1 MSHKSMAGLFSFF
14 YNETCKVHLQEETV
28 KMTHKERV

>member
-14 YNETCKVHLQEETV
+14 YNETCKVHLQ
-28 KMTHKERV
+28 KESKDDT